1 MIWLFFGALLITGAF
16 AFLPGR
22 LLWRMVFG

>member
-1 MIWLFFGALLITGAF
+1 MSGLYIVGVDVAGFF

-22 LLWRMVFG
+22 LLWRIFFG